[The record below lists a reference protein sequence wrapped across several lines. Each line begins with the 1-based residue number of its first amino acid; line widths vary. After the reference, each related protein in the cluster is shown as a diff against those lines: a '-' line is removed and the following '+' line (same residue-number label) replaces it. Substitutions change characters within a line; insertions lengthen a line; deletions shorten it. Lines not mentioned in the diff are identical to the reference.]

1 MDKASTEDKENVNK
15 NSQPPKFMLPSISS
29 LPTPSPLTSFQQT
42 NTHESADAILR
53 GSPAQAT
60 FPNQSPL
67 SARTSTQPFEVF
79 IKHEKQ
85 EIKPTKFYLPNPSAT
100 YDPMNM
106 SYTTTYWPAYYG
118 SIGPP
123 YNVSTW
129 FASDTT
135 YNRQEGLRSPI
146 PTRPFVPY
154 YNSNNRNLPPLT
166 PNSHSII
173 NSSPSFH
180 HLDNHSTNIPRRKSD
195 IRSEDDDNSLSDI
208 EGIKVQRAN
217 IKSSGDDR
225 SFTQEN
231 IGIFML
237 Y

>member
-1 MDKASTEDKENVNK
+1 MDKVGTENKENVNK

-29 LPTPSPLTSFQQT
+29 LPTPSPLTPFQQT

-79 IKHEKQ
+79 MKQEKQ
-85 EIKPTKFYLPNPSAT
+85 EIKPSAAKFYLPNPSAT
-100 YDPMNM
+100 YDPMNT
-106 SYTTTYWPAYYG
+106 SYTTTYWPAYYDYSYQSNMDING

-129 FASDTT
+129 YASDTT
-135 YNRQEGLRSPI
+135 FINRQEGLRSPI

-154 YNSNNRNLPPLT
+154 YNSNNRHLPPLT
-166 PNSHSII
+166 SN
-173 NSSPSFH
+173 
-180 HLDNHSTNIPRRKSD
+180 L
-195 IRSEDDDNSLSDI
+195 
-208 EGIKVQRAN
+208 
-217 IKSSGDDR
+217 
-225 SFTQEN
+225 
-231 IGIFML
+231 
-237 Y
+237 